1 MTSPKGAGS
10 KKRVSES
17 TQLPVSPAGWRVL
30 IKPVEINEKSSGGI
44 ILAEESK
51 KVMEHTRYIGQVVS
65 MGPLCYEKEDFKR
78 NGETRAFCKVGDWV
92 AFRKHS
98 GQELRMKNDDGTVS
112 SYKVV
117 NDDEIIAVVNE
128 PERIDIPL

>member
-1 MTSPKGAGS
+1 M
-10 KKRVSES
+10 SES
-17 TQLPVSPAGWRVL
+17 TQLPLQPAGWRVL
-30 IKPVEINEKSSGGI
+30 IKPVAIDEKSSGGI

-51 KVMEHTRYIGQVVS
+51 KVMEHTRYIGQVVL
-65 MGPLCYEKEDFKR
+65 MGPLCYEKKDFQKD
-78 NGETRAFCKVGDWV
+78 GETQAFCKVGDWV

-98 GQELRMKNDDGTVS
+98 GQEIRMKSDDGSVT

>member
-1 MTSPKGAGS
+1 VS
-10 KKRVSES
+10 KS
-17 TQLPVSPAGWRVL
+17 TLLPVSPAGWRVL
-30 IKPVEINEKSSGGI
+30 IKPVEIDGKSSGGI

-65 MGPLCYEKEDFKR
+65 MGPLCYAKEDFQKD
-78 NGETRAFCKVGDWV
+78 GETHAFCEVGDWV

-98 GQELRMKNDDGTVS
+98 GQEVRMKNDDGSVT

-117 NDDEIIAVVNE
+117 NDDEIIAVVND
-128 PERIDIPL
+128 PNRIDIPL